1 MSVSDASLLNK
12 EKLRSSKIKSTPAP
26 CELFQSF
33 QIFMVE
39 SYKQNDLKNL
49 LIPGKYI
56 ILCLSYSVDKGG
68 LQLLVLIRFR
78 KMKKNNNRKYPC

>member
-12 EKLRSSKIKSTPAP
+12 ERLRSSKIKSTPAP

-49 LIPGKYI
+49 LIPRKYI
-56 ILCLSYSVDKGG
+56 ICLSYSVEKGG